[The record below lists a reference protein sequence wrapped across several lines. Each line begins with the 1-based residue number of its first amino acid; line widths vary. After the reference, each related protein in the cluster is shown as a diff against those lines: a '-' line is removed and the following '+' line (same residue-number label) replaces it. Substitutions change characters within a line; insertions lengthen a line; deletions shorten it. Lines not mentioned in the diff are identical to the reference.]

1 MSIFKCSI
9 CGYVYDDEA
18 EAAPFSQLGSDFTC
32 PVCKASK
39 DKFEPAE
46 DEPVSSAGNSNP
58 LAYPEAFSK
67 SSSKE
72 FPQMDAIHQMALT
85 GSSVVDA
92 MGTLKPIISWD
103 DILIMGAQL
112 NPAPLNAGDP
122 VNTKTVIGK
131 KAKKPMEIYHPVYV
145 SHMSFGAL
153 SKELKTALAKGS
165 AMSKTA
171 MCSGE
176 GGILPEERQAA
187 YKYIFEYV
195 PNLYSVTDE
204 NLRNADAIEIKIG
217 QGTKPGMGGHL
228 PGDKVTPEI
237 AKIRNKP
244 LGEDV
249 ISPSKFPNIN
259 SKEDLKTMVDWLKD
273 VSGGR
278 PVGVKIAAGHIEQDL
293 EWIAY
298 ADADFV
304 TIDGRGGAT
313 GASPRTLKDNTSIPT
328 IFALSRARKY
338 LDRHHLSMDLVITG
352 GLRLPGD
359 FAKALAMGADAIAVA
374 SAALVAAACQ
384 QYRICNTGQCPVG
397 VATQDEE
404 LRKRLHIENSAKRL
418 CNYLNVCRSELEMFG
433 RITGHADIHDLSVSD
448 LRTTNREISEYTDIE
463 HV

>member
-9 CGYVYDDEA
+9 CGYVYDEKS
-18 EAAPFSQLGSDFTC
+18 ESVPFSQLEADYTC

-39 DKFEPAE
+39 VKFEPAE
-46 DEPVSSAGNSNP
+46 GKRTPSPIKDNP
-58 LAYPEAFSK
+58 LAYPDAFAK
-67 SSSKE
+67 SDSKE

-92 MGTLKPIISWD
+92 MGTLKPLISWD

-122 VNTKTVIGK
+122 VDTKTVIGK
-131 KAKKPMEIYHPVYV
+131 KAKKPMEIYHPIYV

-195 PNLYSVTDE
+195 PNLYSVTEE
-204 NLRNADAIEIKIG
+204 NLRSADAIEIKIG

-249 ISPSKFPNIN
+249 ISPSKFPNLN
-259 SKEDLKTMVDWLKD
+259 SKED
-273 VSGGR
+273 
-278 PVGVKIAAGHIEQDL
+278 
-293 EWIAY
+293 
-298 ADADFV
+298 
-304 TIDGRGGAT
+304 
-313 GASPRTLKDNTSIPT
+313 
-328 IFALSRARKY
+328 
-338 LDRHHLSMDLVITG
+338 
-352 GLRLPGD
+352 
-359 FAKALAMGADAIAVA
+359 
-374 SAALVAAACQ
+374 
-384 QYRICNTGQCPVG
+384 
-397 VATQDEE
+397 
-404 LRKRLHIENSAKRL
+404 
-418 CNYLNVCRSELEMFG
+418 
-433 RITGHADIHDLSVSD
+433 
-448 LRTTNREISEYTDIE
+448 
-463 HV
+463 